1 MQLTQSYVS
10 GYPGDQKAS
19 AGYMWVIARIQRRII
34 KDLGESNKNILF
46 TCKTKFL
53 NQMEEGVYLY
63 LHRDILPSYKYTYLH
78 SDTFTF
84 VQMYLPS

>member
-1 MQLTQSYVS
+1 MSIVNPLCNVHCMQLTQSYAS

-46 TCKTKFL
+46 TCKTKFP
-53 NQMEEGVYLY
+53 NQMEEGGVF
-63 LHRDILPSYKYTYLH
+63 IS
-78 SDTFTF
+78 S
-84 VQMYLPS
+84 